1 MKIYIIC
8 SVRNADAQTKAS
20 LEAYTDWLEDKGHEV
35 HLPHRDTKQDAKGF
49 DICNQN
55 GTAIALADE
64 IHIIYDE
71 KSQGSH
77 FDLGIVFAYDVLL
90 NYKKRIR
97 VVNYAGLG
105 SGKLAEGKS
114 FPRMMEEWLHEQNQ
128 HDSLYPCQKEALELD
143 LDIAYTI

>member
-8 SVRNADAQTKAS
+8 SVRNADAQVRAS

-35 HLPHRDTKQDAKGF
+35 HLPHRDTKQDARGF

-64 IHIIYDE
+64 IHIIYDK

-90 NYKKRIR
+90 GYKKRIR

-105 SGKLAEGKS
+105 GGITPEGKS
-114 FPRMMEEWLHEQNQ
+114 FLRMFQEWENEQNQ
-128 HDSLYPCQKEALELD
+128 NEKLYPCQKEALDLD
-143 LDIAYTI
+143 LDMTYTF